1 MFDFVKTALL
11 SGVHFKKMWNASHA
25 KKYRAAQMQADI
37 IRNVHS
43 VEKGMCVSAC
53 RPGYGIEKISSMLDE
68 IEAYRALGFDP
79 DHPSIQM
86 ARDALHAYVAFHIQ
100 KEFTSDAYEAL
111 TKRIWEI
118 FPDPD
123 QGEMR
128 YGGVCE
134 INKEPGC
141 GCTFD
146 EVLHGR
152 NSVRDYADDPVDI
165 DLIKK
170 AIREA
175 NACPSA
181 CNRQTSR
188 AYIVDREKAAA
199 FSKWMEGTGDFFAAA
214 DKALVIT
221 GKMSMYEAG
230 EIYQYAIN
238 AGIFTG
244 YLTLALQAAG
254 IASCVIQR
262 PQYTT
267 RSGERL
273 SKLIGIPKDEHIVC
287 MMTLGKPK
295 ETYKAP
301 VSYRMDVDLITRVI

>member
-1 MFDFVKTALL
+1 MFDFIKTALL
-11 SGVHFKKMWNASHA
+11 SCAHFKKMWSASHA
-25 KKYRAAQMQADI
+25 KKYREEQMQADI

-43 VEKGMCVSAC
+43 IEKGMCTSAC
-53 RPGYGIEKISSMLDE
+53 RLGYGIPKISSMLDE
-68 IEAYRALGFDP
+68 IETYRALGFDP
-79 DHPSIQM
+79 GHPSIQM
-86 ARDALHAYVAFHIQ
+86 AKDALHAYLAFHLQ
-100 KEFTSDAYEAL
+100 KEFTSDEYEAL
-111 TKRIWEI
+111 ASRIWQA

-123 QGEMR
+123 QGGSG
-128 YGGVCE
+128 YGGVRTVC
-134 INKEPGC
+134 KKA
-141 GCTFD
+141 GCTDTFE

-152 NSVRDYADDPVDI
+152 HSLRDYSNEPVDV

-170 AIREA
+170 AIGQA

-188 AYIVDREKAAA
+188 VYIVGREQADV
-199 FSKWMEGTGDFFAAA
+199 FSKWMEGTGDFFCAA

-230 EIYQYAIN
+230 EIYQYAVN

-267 RSGERL
+267 RSAERL
-273 SKLIGIPKDEHIVC
+273 SKMIGIPDDEHIVC

-295 ETYKAP
+295 DTCKAP
-301 VSYRMDVDLITRVI
+301 VSYRMGADLISRVV